1 MLSGFWLPSFWR
13 KLCRKISPGSEGVEP
28 SRNLGVLPSNSLGGR
43 EEEEERREGGA
54 WARLL
59 PLEPREQAVP
69 PASLATK
76 IQARGEGA
84 GRESPLEGL

>member
-1 MLSGFWLPSFWR
+1 M
-13 KLCRKISPGSEGVEP
+13 EP
-28 SRNLGVLPSNSLGGR
+28 SRNLGVLPSNSLGLR
-43 EEEEERREGGA
+43 EGQEKRREGGA

-76 IQARGEGA
+76 IQAAEEGA
-84 GRESPLEGL
+84 GRESPLEGP